1 MTTNFKTVGMA
12 QASTLAYRI
21 ARERDVNK
29 RVRLSFHLCQLLS
42 DADKAIGAVIPIM
55 EANDQYH
62 ALLRLVEDA
71 GITTIAADPETPLT
85 IPGEGG

>member
-1 MTTNFKTVGMA
+1 MTTSFKTVGMA
-12 QASTLAYRI
+12 QAADLAKRM

-29 RVRLSFHLCQLLS
+29 RVKLAFHLCQLLA
-42 DADKAIGAVIPIM
+42 DADKAIGAIIPIM

-71 GITTIAADPETPLT
+71 GITTIAADPDTPLVL
-85 IPGEGG
+85 PE